1 MTKSELI
8 SKLGDLE
15 WEDFEVKEAK
25 AEVPKSSWETVSA
38 FANSSGGWLV
48 FGVKQSGKTFEIQG
62 VTNPEKIEQ
71 DFLNTIRGDKF
82 NVPIPSKQ
90 AKYTIDEKTIL
101 AFYIPVSNKKPVYY
115 NTQANTY
122 IRRGSSDQKA
132 TKEEIDVLYRD
143 QTFGTKTSEIAL
155 DTNRSSLNETSL
167 RRYRDYMSR
176 FNPNVSY
183 NRYDEEEFLQKLRII
198 ENGACTFGGLL
209 LLGKREAIE
218 KHFPDF
224 RIDLLEI
231 PGTSYSDAKSRYT
244 FRLDEQENLW
254 EYYFECFARL
264 KQKVDVSFVL
274 SAEGFGEELS
284 PGLVAIREALV
295 NMLMH
300 ADYFSPAHSRIR
312 IFSNQIEFYNPGGL
326 PKPLEELK
334 DKDLS
339 MPRNPVIS
347 KLFRMVKLAENAGFG
362 FDKIETNW
370 KEYNQTVPVYDLE
383 FDSTIT
389 RFSLTTESDDLRAN
403 YGLIK
408 GKNEEDFKMIS
419 EQFHKKFGR
428 NLEENQNNPDD
439 NIHFLRDNY
448 GLFTGYLRVIYGINV
463 EEIQEKFGERS
474 ALILMLVGIYPEITR
489 PQIID
494 ILGASLS
501 SIQRDLNNLK
511 KINVIKRVG
520 SEKNGHWIILSNEP
534 DMNLT

>member
-143 QTFGTKTSEIAL
+143 QTFGTKTSEIAQGTSRSDL
-155 DTNRSSLNETSL
+155 NESSLK
-167 RRYRDYMSR
+167 RYRDYLSR
-176 FNPNVSY
+176 FNPEVSY
-183 NRYDEEEFLQKLRII
+183 NRYEEEEFLTKLRII
-198 ENGACTFGGLL
+198 ENGQCTLGGLL
-209 LLGKREAIE
+209 VLGNRDTIE
-218 KHFPDF
+218 RFFPDF

-231 PGTSYSDAKSRYT
+231 PGTSYRDATVRYT
-244 FRLDEQENLW
+244 FRLDEYENLW
-254 EYYFECFARL
+254 EYYFECMARL
-264 KQKVDVSFVL
+264 KSKVDVEFTMM
-274 SAEGFGEELS
+274 EDGFAKDVS
-284 PGLVAIREALV
+284 PSLDALREALV

-300 ADYFSPAHSRIR
+300 ADHFSPACPRIR
-312 IFSNQIEFYNPGGL
+312 IFTDHIEFYNPGGL

-334 DKDLS
+334 GKDISL
-339 MPRNPVIS
+339 PRNPIIT
-347 KLFRMVKLAENAGFG
+347 KLFRVVKLAENAGFG
-362 FDKIETNW
+362 LDKIEYNW
-370 KEYNQTVPVYDLE
+370 NKYNNTLPTFDVT
-383 FDSTIT
+383 FDSVIVN
-389 RFSLTTESDDLRAN
+389 FDLAK
-403 YGLIK
+403 LI
-408 GKNEEDFKMIS
+408 EISQS
-419 EQFHKKFGR
+419 EQVDSDHKLGESWEKVR
-428 NLEENQNNPDD
+428 
-439 NIHFLRDNY
+439 RKY
-448 GLFTGYLRVIYGINV
+448 GESMEKVREKYGDKLGDTPLKIVLAITNDPNINV
-463 EEIQEKFGERS
+463 EQLATQLQLSTSAVEKQL
-474 ALILMLVGIYPEITR
+474 AK
-489 PQIID
+489 
-494 ILGASLS
+494 
-501 SIQRDLNNLK
+501 LK
-511 KINVIKRVG
+511 KEGLLIRHGTKG
-520 SEKNGHWIILSNEP
+520 GFWEILKS
-534 DMNLT
+534 

>member
-370 KEYNQTVPVYDLE
+370 KEYNQTAPEYDLE

-389 RFSLTTESDDLRAN
+389 HFSLTTESEDLRGN
-403 YGLIK
+403 YGVIT
-408 GKNEEDFKMIS
+408 GQNEEDFKMIS

-428 NLEENQNNPDD
+428 NLEETQNNPED
-439 NIHFLRDNY
+439 NIQFLRGIY
-448 GLFTGYLRVIYGINV
+448 GVITGYLRGIYGVNL
-463 EEIQEKFGERS
+463 EELQQKYSERIILVLL
-474 ALILMLVGIYPEITR
+474 LIASEPVISKQKIAK
-489 PQIID
+489 II
-494 ILGASLS
+494 GKSLS
-501 SIQRDLNNLK
+501 AIEKDIKLLRD
-511 KINVIKRVG
+511 INIIKREG
-520 SEKNGHWIILSNEP
+520 SDKTGYWVILKQN
-534 DMNLT
+534 

>member
-143 QTFGTKTSEIAL
+143 QTFGTKTSEIAQGTSRSDL
-155 DTNRSSLNETSL
+155 NESSLK
-167 RRYRDYMSR
+167 RYRDYLSR
-176 FNPNVSY
+176 FNPEVSY
-183 NRYDEEEFLQKLRII
+183 NRYEEEEFLTKLRII
-198 ENGACTFGGLL
+198 ENGQCTLGGLL
-209 LLGKREAIE
+209 VLGNRDTIE
-218 KHFPDF
+218 RFFPDF

-231 PGTSYSDAKSRYT
+231 PGTSYRDATVRYT
-244 FRLDEQENLW
+244 FRLDEYENLW
-254 EYYFECFARL
+254 EYYFECMARL
-264 KQKVDVSFVL
+264 KSKVDVEFTMM
-274 SAEGFGEELS
+274 EDGFAKDVS
-284 PGLVAIREALV
+284 PSLDALREALV

-300 ADYFSPAHSRIR
+300 ADHFSPACPRIR
-312 IFSNQIEFYNPGGL
+312 IFTDHIEFYNPGGL

-334 DKDLS
+334 GKDISL
-339 MPRNPVIS
+339 PRNPIIT
-347 KLFRMVKLAENAGFG
+347 KLFRVVKLAENAGFG
-362 FDKIETNW
+362 LDKIEYNW
-370 KEYNQTVPVYDLE
+370 NKYNNTLPTFDVT
-383 FDSTIT
+383 FDSVIVN
-389 RFSLTTESDDLRAN
+389 FDLAK
-403 YGLIK
+403 LI
-408 GKNEEDFKMIS
+408 EISQS
-419 EQFHKKFGR
+419 EQVDSDHKLGESTEKVR
-428 NLEENQNNPDD
+428 
-439 NIHFLRDNY
+439 RKY
-448 GLFTGYLRVIYGINV
+448 GESMEKVREKYGDKLADTPLKIVLAITNDPNINV
-463 EEIQEKFGERS
+463 EQLATQLQLSTSAVEKQL
-474 ALILMLVGIYPEITR
+474 AK
-489 PQIID
+489 
-494 ILGASLS
+494 
-501 SIQRDLNNLK
+501 LK
-511 KINVIKRVG
+511 KEGLLIRHGTKG
-520 SEKNGHWIILSNEP
+520 GFWEILKS
-534 DMNLT
+534 